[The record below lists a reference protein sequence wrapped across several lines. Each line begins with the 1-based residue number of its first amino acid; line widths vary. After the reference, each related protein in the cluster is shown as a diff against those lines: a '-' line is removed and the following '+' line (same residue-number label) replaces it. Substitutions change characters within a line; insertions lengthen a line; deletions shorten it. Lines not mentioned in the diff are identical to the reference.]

1 MRVRFHFHQD
11 ANGVAAGVTYK
22 RPKLKRQLEE
32 LRERAF
38 RDRLT
43 GLPNAQAFEDELDR
57 HRNTAP
63 LSVLVLDFDGLR
75 RANAAF
81 GYTDGGDVLIAA
93 VGQGLAALT
102 RPGEYAA
109 RIHTAGDEFAV
120 LMPKVGVDRARA
132 RAREVEAGLD
142 ALKVPQT
149 HREVYGGASVG
160 VATRKLGETPG
171 QVLGR
176 AIDDMRSRK
185 LARSRAKRGRS
196 KRRDRH

>member
-1 MRVRFHFHQD
+1 MSPPGSPH
-11 ANGVAAGVTYK
+11 K
-22 RPKLKRQLEE
+22 RSKLKRQLEE

-43 GLPNAQAFEDELDR
+43 GLPNAQAFEDELAR

-63 LSVLVLDFDGLR
+63 LSILVLDFDGLR

-93 VGQGLAALT
+93 VGQGLASLT

-120 LMPKVGVDRARA
+120 LLPKVGEDRARA
-132 RAREVEAGLD
+132 RAREVETGLD

-160 VATRKLGETPG
+160 VATRQLGETPG

-185 LARSRAKRGRS
+185 LVRSKGKHHRS
-196 KRRDRH
+196 KRRDSR